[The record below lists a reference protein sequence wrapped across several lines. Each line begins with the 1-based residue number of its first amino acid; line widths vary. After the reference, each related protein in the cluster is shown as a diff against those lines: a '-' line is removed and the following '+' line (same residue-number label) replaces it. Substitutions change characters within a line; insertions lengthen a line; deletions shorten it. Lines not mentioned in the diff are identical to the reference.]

1 MSPKGGKRA
10 GAGRKRL
17 QPDEKGVTVA
27 FVLPPEL
34 VTRLDA
40 LAGRENKSRSAV
52 LVEILR
58 RSFGLAE
65 MLRGSFGAEK

>member
-1 MSPKGGKRA
+1 MSPKGGKRP

-40 LAGRENKSRSAV
+40 LAGAEGKSRSTV

-58 RSFGLAE
+58 RSLGFAE
-65 MLRGSFGAEK
+65 MLKVSFGGGK